1 MLLELVDIGKRYG
14 TRTVFRGVNLALYQG
29 SVVLLAG
36 SNGAGKSTLLRVLAG
51 LSAPS
56 TGSLRM
62 QALRPDKVAY
72 LGHIPSIYPA
82 LSALENLRFWQRVR
96 ESSVDDSELE
106 NLLERVG
113 LGRHAADKAGAFS
126 RGMLQRLNLARV
138 LAQKASLLLLDEPAT
153 GLDTASTQLLR
164 REIAAAR
171 EQGACVLWISHSISQ
186 DMPYADRV
194 LVLDKQRLV
203 FDGSVAE
210 YERVLPT
217 LNTVSPGCASA
228 GGA

>member
-14 TRTVFRGVNLALYQG
+14 TRTVFRSVNLALYQG
-29 SVVLLAG
+29 SVLLLAG
-36 SNGAGKSTLLRVLAG
+36 SNGAGKSTLLRVIAG
-51 LSAPS
+51 LCAPS
-56 TGSLRM
+56 SGSLRA

-96 ESSVDDSELE
+96 AASVDDNELE

-113 LGRHAADKAGAFS
+113 LRRHAADKAGAFS

-153 GLDTASTQLLR
+153 GLDAASTLLLH

-171 EQGACVLWISHSISQ
+171 ERGACVLWISHSINQ
-186 DMPYADRV
+186 DMPHADRV

-203 FDGSVAE
+203 FDGPVAE
-210 YERVLPT
+210 YANIPRTPD
-217 LNTVSPGCASA
+217 TVSPGYAPA
-228 GGA
+228 GGD